1 MNNTR
6 NRVRL
11 TVDGRD
17 IDAKNNRT
25 LLQACLENGIY
36 IPNLCYL
43 EGMKDPPASC
53 RLCFVEIKGLE
64 GPVTSCTVRVREG
77 MTVKTGTPAV
87 RRLQRAALRLLLS
100 AHEVNCGHCHANKK
114 CELQR
119 IALFLKVGLKP
130 KRLEQKRKETAGDEN
145 RPFLRY
151 FPNLCVLCG
160 KCIYVCQEKHGK
172 PFLTF
177 AHRGFDLTISLY
189 GEKDSSLSPCKEFF
203 PCIEVCP
210 VGALVLNN
218 HCPPKKKDPTGCV

>member
-43 EGMKDPPASC
+43 DGMKDPPASC

-64 GPVTSCTVRVREG
+64 GPVTSCAIRVKKG
-77 MTVKTGTPAV
+77 MIVKTGTPAV

-100 AHEVNCGHCHANKK
+100 AHDVNCGHCHANKK

-130 KRLEQKRKETAGDEN
+130 KRLELKLKETAGDDD
-145 RPFLRY
+145 RPFLRDV
-151 FPNLCVLCG
+151 PNLCVLCG
-160 KCIYVCQEKHGK
+160 KCIYVCEKKHGK

-177 AHRGFDLTISLY
+177 AHRGFDATISQY
-189 GEKDSSLSPCKEFF
+189 GEEHSPVSPCKGSF

-218 HCPPKKKDPTGCV
+218 HAPPKK